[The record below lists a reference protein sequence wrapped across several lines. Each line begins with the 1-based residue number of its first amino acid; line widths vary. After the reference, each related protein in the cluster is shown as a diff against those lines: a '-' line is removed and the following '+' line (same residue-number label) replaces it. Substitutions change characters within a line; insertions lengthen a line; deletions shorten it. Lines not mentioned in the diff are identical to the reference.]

1 MLVPA
6 LSVLYMTAKVSTMVM
21 TNIQQYFPNPTEE
34 RAFVAKTASTLATLG
49 FNSENTL
56 PVISVCRDEIC
67 SSFINAIETRWGKS
81 FSLGGLAGLPF
92 GGKMEMSVAH
102 DHAPDIHDRKRLVI
116 YGMVH
121 IGFGP
126 QGEVGGCVR
135 PGMKELNR
143 ACGAL
148 IAYSG
153 YTKEE
158 DKELNK
164 IFTDDG
170 EYGLLIYRMEK
181 AIKPGDNN
189 LLEVTNAALEV
200 IQQDIDR
207 LTSKVIDPDET
218 DYAVFTGTQIHL
230 PDGNYV
236 QAADSWVVMNSQR
249 QDINFNS

>member
-1 MLVPA
+1 
-6 LSVLYMTAKVSTMVM
+6 MVM

-34 RAFVAKTASTLATLG
+34 SAFIAKTASTLATLG

-56 PVISVCRDEIC
+56 PVVSVCRDEIC
-67 SSFINAIETRWGKS
+67 SSFINAIETSWGKS

-92 GGKMEMSVAH
+92 GGKMEMTVAH
-102 DHAPDIHDRKRLVI
+102 DHAPDIYDRKRLVI
-116 YGMVH
+116 YAMVH

-135 PGMKELNR
+135 PGMKELNS

-153 YTKEE
+153 YTKDE
-158 DKELNK
+158 DKELNR

-189 LLEVTNAALEV
+189 LLEVTRAALAV

-207 LTSKVIDPDET
+207 LTSSVIDPDET
-218 DYAVFTGTQIHL
+218 DLAVITGTQIHQPGKNL
-230 PDGNYV
+230 V
-236 QAADSWVVMNSQR
+236 QPSHCWTQIKGQR
-249 QDINFNS
+249 QDIDFIA

>member
-1 MLVPA
+1 
-6 LSVLYMTAKVSTMVM
+6 MVM
-21 TNIQQYFPNPTEE
+21 NTVQQHFHNPVSETDFI
-34 RAFVAKTASTLATLG
+34 ATSASALATVG
-49 FNSENTL
+49 FTSDNTL

-67 SSFINAIETRWGKS
+67 ASFISAVETQWGKS

-92 GGKMEMSVAH
+92 GGKMELSVAH
-102 DHAPDIHDRKRLVI
+102 NHAPDIHDRKRLVI
-116 YGMVH
+116 YALAH

-135 PGMKELNR
+135 PGMKQLNS

-153 YTKEE
+153 YTKEK

-181 AIKPGDNN
+181 MAKPDNHT
-189 LLEVTNAALEV
+189 LIDVTNAAIAV
-200 IQQDIDR
+200 IIQDIEA
-207 LTSKVIDPDET
+207 LTLKVLNKDT
-218 DYAVFTGTQIHL
+218 VDYAVFTGTQIHL
-230 PDGNYV
+230 PGRNLV
-236 QAADSWVVMNSQR
+236 QTSNCWAMINGQR
-249 QDINFNS
+249 QDISFSS